1 MFDPVPRFRLIMSL
15 QVTVEKVGQKLI
27 LRLVG
32 RIDAGNAQKAEAD
45 LFLHLKPESRLA
57 LDFSQVNFVSS
68 AGLRIF
74 LMMAKKSKALKGAL
88 ALFALPP
95 VVKEVFEISGF
106 SKILTI
112 KPSQEE
118 AIQALG

>member
-1 MFDPVPRFRLIMSL
+1 MSL
-15 QVTVEKVGQKLI
+15 QITEATVDQKTV
-27 LRLVG
+27 LRLTG
-32 RIDAGNAQKAEAD
+32 RIDAGNAQKAESD
-45 LFLHLKPESRLA
+45 LFQYLRPEGRLA
-57 LDFSQVNFVSS
+57 LDFSQVNFISS

-74 LMMAKKSKALKGAL
+74 LMMAKKSKVMKGSL

-112 KPSQEE
+112 RDQEAE
-118 AIQALG
+118 ALQTL